1 MRVALLLER
10 AEASRLATAIH
21 FEEPTITWQ
30 HCYDLI
36 LSQFEATVD
45 TLEERDRTMMELCL
59 RHDPDNVDLWRVSDG
74 HHGDDSDLSTNSPR
88 VHITSEL
95 PSSYIPCPPR
105 SSEPVF
111 VHEDGKV
118 FNGHHRNSASMCP
131 NPFAVLGDTA
141 EFEDSE
147 DFESWPFENDVA
159 RSLTASS
166 SGPPL
171 DNPDTIPSLRFTSP
185 VPTNEVDEDEAWA
198 LFPCW
203 RHKCFAG
210 THRN

>member
-1 MRVALLLER
+1 
-10 AEASRLATAIH
+10 
-21 FEEPTITWQ
+21 
-30 HCYDLI
+30 
-36 LSQFEATVD
+36 
-45 TLEERDRTMMELCL
+45 
-59 RHDPDNVDLWRVSDG
+59 
-74 HHGDDSDLSTNSPR
+74 
-88 VHITSEL
+88 
-95 PSSYIPCPPR
+95 
-105 SSEPVF
+105 VF

-118 FNGHHRNSASMCP
+118 FNGHHRNSASICP

-147 DFESWPFENDVA
+147 DFESWPFENDEA

-198 LFPCW
+198 FPVGDITVSPGPIETDACKKVSTLVS
-203 RHKCFAG
+203 RMLSIRALGPVLSGIVSTDFISQ
-210 THRN
+210 THTNDNACSLLHTPADLTRSSPLVYLDGHTPRSHDTTWQLHNAANWGGGFVLIFKHH